1 MGNGKHGKEMN
12 DNRAEVYRGDPTAK
26 STCNKIGKSLV
37 TLKDRAKLN
46 NRLFEKG
53 MENLEPG
60 EDMNE
65 TLAEVDQENPTSE
78 GAGGKTGK
86 SSVTLKDRAEM
97 NVRLSKQGPGKIT
110 LPTQWRLEE

>member
-12 DNRAEVYRGDPTAK
+12 DNRAEVYRGDPASK
-26 STCNKIGKSLV
+26 STCKIGKSLV

-46 NRLFEKG
+46 KRLFEKG

-65 TLAEVDQENPTSE
+65 TLAEVDQENPASE

-97 NVRLSKQGPGKIT
+97 NVRLSKQGPETIT